1 MTSPR
6 SGPAGVDG
14 DGRSDA
20 DLLAAA
26 RSDPG
31 AFGTFYARNVKA
43 LLTFFWF
50 RTLDPDLASDLT
62 AETFAAALANLERF
76 DSARGSPQ
84 QWLYG
89 IANNQLKRMWRWNR
103 VSSAA
108 RRRLRVQTPPTAA
121 AGWEEIEA
129 ADARL
134 DADRLARALDR
145 VAPRS
150 REAVRLR
157 LIERLDYTD
166 IAHQMGCKPGSAR
179 SLVMRGLR
187 RLREEFDAPPS
198 QGNRP

>member
-6 SGPAGVDG
+6 SEPGGVDR

-20 DLLAAA
+20 QLLASVG
-26 RSDPG
+26 SDPR
-31 AFGTFYARNVKA
+31 AFTMFYARNVKA
-43 LLTFFWF
+43 LLAFFWS

-62 AETFAAALANLERF
+62 AETFTAALANAERF
-76 DSARGSPQ
+76 DPAKGNPQ

-108 RRRLRVQTPPTAA
+108 RRRLQVQTPSTAA
-121 AGWEEIEA
+121 AGWEEIAA

-145 VAPRS
+145 VPPRS

-157 LIERLDYTD
+157 IIEQLDYTD
-166 IAHQMGCKPGSAR
+166 IAQQMGCEPGSAR

-198 QGNRP
+198 QGDRP

>member
-6 SGPAGVDG
+6 SGPASI
-14 DGRSDA
+14 GRSDA
-20 DLLAAA
+20 ELLASAGA
-26 RSDPG
+26 DPR
-31 AFGTFYARNVKA
+31 AFRMFYARNVKA
-43 LLTFFWF
+43 LLTFFWS

-62 AETFAAALANLERF
+62 AETFAAALANVERF
-76 DSARGSPQ
+76 DPAKGSPQ

-108 RRRLRVQTPPTAA
+108 RRRLQVQTPPTAA

-134 DADRLARALDR
+134 DAERLARALGR
-145 VAPRS
+145 VPPKS

-157 LIERLDYTD
+157 IIERLDYAE
-166 IAHQMGCKPGSAR
+166 IAQQMGCEPGSAR

-187 RLREEFDAPPS
+187 RLRDEFDAPPS
-198 QGNRP
+198 QGDRP